1 MTDASN
7 RHVRLN
13 QGVLARAE
21 RQALEWMARRLPD
34 AITPDHLSGLG
45 LASMAFAGL
54 AFAAFQWN
62 GRLGAVAVVAAL
74 TANWLGDSLDGT
86 LARVRRTE
94 RPRYGYYVDHVIDLA
109 GTAFLFAGIASSGLM
124 TPLIAVALLAAYLL
138 VSAETYLATHATGV
152 FRMSFFG
159 FGPTE
164 LRLVL
169 AAGAVRAATGGAS
182 ISISGLG
189 SMQLF
194 DAGAIVAI
202 GGLAAAFV
210 VSAAGNMRAL
220 YLAEPVGRAPGRADM
235 EVRASES
242 LY

>member
-21 RQALEWMARRLPD
+21 RHALEWMARRLPD
-34 AITPDHLSGLG
+34 AVSPDHLSALG
-45 LASMAFAGL
+45 LVSMACAGL
-54 AFAAFQWN
+54 AFAAFQWSD
-62 GRLGAVAVVAAL
+62 RMAAVVIVAAL
-74 TANWLGDSLDGT
+74 ATNWLGDSLDGT
-86 LARVRRTE
+86 VARVRRTE

-109 GTAFLFAGIASSGLM
+109 GAAFLLAGIAWSGLM
-124 TPLIAVALLAAYLL
+124 NPVLAVALLAAYLL
-138 VSAETYLATHATGV
+138 VSAEIYLATHATRR

-169 AAGAVRAATGGAS
+169 AAGAVAAADGAS
-182 ISISGLG
+182 ITIGALG
-189 SMQLF
+189 SVQLF

-202 GGLAAAFV
+202 GGLTTAFV
-210 VSAAGNMRAL
+210 VSAAGNARAL
-220 YLAEPVGRAPGRADM
+220 YLAEPVPRRA
-235 EVRASES
+235 EQNSASRQAR
-242 LY
+242 